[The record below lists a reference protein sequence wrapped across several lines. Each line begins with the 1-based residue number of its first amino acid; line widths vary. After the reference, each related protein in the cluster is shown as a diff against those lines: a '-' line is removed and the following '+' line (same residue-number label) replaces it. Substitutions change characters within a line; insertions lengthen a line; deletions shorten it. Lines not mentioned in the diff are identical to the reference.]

1 MLTNHKFWY
10 AVSGALILFGAA
22 GALNIIIHGEHSMG
36 TSNYVPWGALIAGYV
51 FFVVSST
58 GLSLV
63 AALGHVFHMKRFE
76 PLAKRA
82 VLGSIITLLMGFIV
96 IGLELGSPF
105 SMIHILFS
113 PNFQSAIFWMGLL
126 YGIYLV
132 LLVFEFIFL
141 LKDDHKKSRLF
152 GILVLISAIAAHSNL
167 GAVFGFLVARSYWTG
182 PYMSIYFILSALL
195 SGAALLAFMY
205 FLVSKVKRTED
216 MQVEGSHI
224 VSHLGKLM
232 VLFLSITV
240 FFTVWKILTGVY
252 GAVPGKHDGIM
263 ALLAGPLSFQFYFFE
278 LGFGMII
285 PLLILTLPGGFKP
298 ARVFAAAAFALVGIF
313 VMRIDLVFA
322 GQMIPLE
329 PVKGALLPQ
338 FRDWTI
344 TWAEWGVMAGAIG
357 GAVLLYLMGERKWN
371 LETAPHEEGEDE
383 KAPVSVQLA
392 KKA

>member
-10 AVSGALILFGAA
+10 VISGGLILFGIA
-22 GALNIIIHGEHSMG
+22 GALTIMIQGEHAMG
-36 TSNYVPWGALIAGYV
+36 TTNYVPWGALIAGYV

-82 VLGSIITLLMGFIV
+82 VLGSIITLLMGFVV

-126 YGIYLV
+126 YGVYLV

-141 LKDDHKKSRLF
+141 IKDDHKKSRIL
-152 GILVLISAIAAHSNL
+152 GLLVLISAIAAHSNL
-167 GAVFGFLVARSYWTG
+167 GAVFGFLVARPYWTG

-195 SGAALLAFMY
+195 SGAALLAFM
-205 FLVSKVKRTED
+205 FFIVAKIKKNESLQID
-216 MQVEGSHI
+216 GGHI
-224 VSHLGKLM
+224 VTHLGKLM
-232 VLFLSITV
+232 VLFLSITM
-240 FFTVWKILTGVY
+240 FFTVWKVLTGIY
-252 GAVPGKHDGIM
+252 GAVPGKHEGMM
-263 ALLAGPLSFQFYFFE
+263 ALLAGPLSLQFYVFE
-278 LGFGMII
+278 LGFGMLI

-298 ARVFAAAAFALVGIF
+298 SRVFAAATFAIIGIF

-329 PVKGALLPQ
+329 PVKGADLPLY
-338 FRDWTI
+338 RDWSI
-344 TWAEWGVMAGAIG
+344 TWSEWGVLLGAIG
-357 GAVLLYLMGERKWN
+357 GTVLLYMLGEKKWN
-371 LETAPHEEGEDE
+371 LETKSTDTEEVEETSHLTFVE
-383 KAPVSVQLA
+383 KV
-392 KKA
+392 